1 MNSFDEVVDDRIEKI
16 RSVLQKKAVEYSGD
30 GDRFHNF
37 NVAAHIVG
45 STPEKA
51 LRGMMLKHLVSV
63 FDLVE
68 WAQTGDERLS
78 EPLID
83 EKIGDLINY
92 LILLEAMLKQRV
104 STNET

>member
-1 MNSFDEVVDDRIEKI
+1 MNEFSKVVDNRIEKI
-16 RSVLQKKAVEYSGD
+16 IGTLQKKAIEYSGD

-37 NVAAHIVG
+37 NVAARIIG

-51 LRGMMLKHLVSV
+51 LQGMMLKHLVSV

-78 EPLID
+78 ESMID